1 MIIRNG
7 IEILNLFVDKL
18 IFLNFSFETC
28 KIDDQNKG
36 VLKPE
41 ENGTIRTTRE
51 KVHLTAAEIYGLH
64 WIVLHLHE
72 AQASKK
78 NVPIL
83 MTNHGDV
90 LKVSILLLT

>member
-1 MIIRNG
+1 
-7 IEILNLFVDKL
+7 
-18 IFLNFSFETC
+18 
-28 KIDDQNKG
+28 
-36 VLKPE
+36 
-41 ENGTIRTTRE
+41 
-51 KVHLTAAEIYGLH
+51 LH

-90 LKVSILLLT
+90 LKVSILT